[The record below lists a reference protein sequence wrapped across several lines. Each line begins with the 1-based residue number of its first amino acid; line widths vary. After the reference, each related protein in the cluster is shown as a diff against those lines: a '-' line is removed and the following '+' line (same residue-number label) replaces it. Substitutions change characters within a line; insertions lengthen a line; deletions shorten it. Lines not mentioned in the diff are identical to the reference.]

1 MSSVTTAVPVTT
13 GAAVSLSRRWAGY
26 LLVAATLFLI
36 WWGGQVK
43 SHEAGLSV
51 PDWPLSYGTVNP
63 PLVGNV
69 FWEHLH
75 RVIAAGVG
83 LITVILAV
91 WTARTERRR
100 WVVRLGWWCVA
111 AVVVQGLLG
120 GANVLTLLFV
130 PVTFTHSTLAQT
142 FLCLVAWWAY
152 AGSAEG
158 LYGPGATPGRPVT
171 VAAAT
176 RAFRAARWAV
186 AAVFVQL
193 LLGVLVRHTES
204 GLAVPFFPVSSRGE
218 WLPEFVNASV
228 VIHMLHRGFAVVAA
242 ALVLRAA
249 WVAVRELHHLAGHAL
264 EGHCCRFQRR
274 YRWRDR
280 GRDCTG

>member
-1 MSSVTTAVPVTT
+1 MTR
-13 GAAVSLSRRWAGY
+13 G
-26 LLVAATLFLI
+26 
-36 WWGGQVK
+36 
-43 SHEAGLSV
+43 
-51 PDWPLSYGTVNP
+51 
-63 PLVGNV
+63 
-69 FWEHLH
+69 
-75 RVIAAGVG
+75 
-83 LITVILAV
+83 LAV
-91 WTARTERRR
+91 GCST
-100 WVVRLGWWCVA
+100 
-111 AVVVQGLLG
+111 LL
-120 GANVLTLLFV
+120 AMWLFV

-264 EGHCCRFQRR
+264 LVTGIVVAQVFLGGAVVWTQKSPTLTSVHVVTGASLLMLCWLLLLRSRR
-274 YRWRDR
+274 ARVAA
-280 GRDCTG
+280 GSGS